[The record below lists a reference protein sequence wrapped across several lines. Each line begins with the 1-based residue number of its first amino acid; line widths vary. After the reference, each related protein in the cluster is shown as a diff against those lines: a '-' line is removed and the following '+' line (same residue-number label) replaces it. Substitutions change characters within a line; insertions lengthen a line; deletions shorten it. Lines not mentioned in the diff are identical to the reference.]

1 MLRLNTNSTGTSNKT
16 ARQSKQLLKLA
27 ATARHTGAHKARK
40 FVRESL
46 AICVEKECVSVVREI
61 LGIDC
66 QTRFGCRRVLGLLQ
80 EVRAAFRKR
89 DRALTWARS
98 GGHVDWMKRIKW
110 SQFVVGTQRV
120 PHQQQQQQQRL
131 EMGDTLLHY
140 ACRLGKTC
148 FIDVLLEF
156 GKFSWVLVF
165 FSELDIWVP
174 KE

>member
-1 MLRLNTNSTGTSNKT
+1 MARIHHTLRLNTNSNTSSTKT

-27 ATARHTGAHKARK
+27 TTTRRTGAQKARQ

-46 AICVEKECVSVVREI
+46 AICIEKECVPVVREI

-80 EVRAAFRKR
+80 EVRAAFRKK
-89 DRALTWARS
+89 DGALTWARS
-98 GGHVDWMKRIKW
+98 SGHVDWMKRIKW
-110 SQFVVGTQRV
+110 SQFVIGSHRGY
-120 PHQQQQQQQRL
+120 QQQQHRS
-131 EMGDTLLHY
+131 EMGDTMLHY

-156 GKFSWVLVF
+156 G
-165 FSELDIWVP
+165 
-174 KE
+174 